1 MRIAS
6 ALFLTLALLGGC
18 TWRDAGIDP
27 VRWASEIARSG
38 CEAARHCGTV
48 DDRERRAEYRR

>member
-1 MRIAS
+1 MRLAF
-6 ALFLTLALLGGC
+6 ALVVVMTGLGGC

-38 CEAARHCGTV
+38 CEAARNCGTV
-48 DDRERRAEYRR
+48 DENRRWR